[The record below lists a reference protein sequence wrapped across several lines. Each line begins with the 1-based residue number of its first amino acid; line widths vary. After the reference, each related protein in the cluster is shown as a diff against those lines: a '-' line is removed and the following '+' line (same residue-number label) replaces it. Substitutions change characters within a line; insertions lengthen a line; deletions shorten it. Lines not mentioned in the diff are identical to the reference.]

1 MPSVTLTFNMNN
13 LAFAIPIN
21 IINDNIYEL
30 DENFIGRLT
39 TSDED
44 AILEPDQTIVNIL
57 NDDGMLLNLSL
68 SYVFLD
74 SFFLF

>member
-1 MPSVTLTFNMNN
+1 MTLTFNMNN
-13 LAFAIPIN
+13 LAFAIPID
-21 IINDNIYEL
+21 IINDNIHEL
-30 DENFIGRLT
+30 DENFFGRLT

-57 NDDGMLLNLSL
+57 NDDGKPLNLSL
-68 SYVFLD
+68 SDIFLD

>member
-1 MPSVTLTFNMNN
+1 MTLTFNMNN
-13 LAFAIPIN
+13 LAFAIPID
-21 IINDNIYEL
+21 IINDDIHEL
-30 DENFIGRLT
+30 DENFIGHLT

-57 NDDGMLLNLSL
+57 NDDGMPLNLSF
-68 SYVFLD
+68 SAVFLD